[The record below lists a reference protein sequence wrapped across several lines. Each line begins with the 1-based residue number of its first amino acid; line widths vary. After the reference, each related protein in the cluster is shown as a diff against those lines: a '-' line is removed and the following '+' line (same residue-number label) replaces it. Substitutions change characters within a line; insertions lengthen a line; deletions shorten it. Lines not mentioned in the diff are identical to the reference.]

1 MFLKSLSLKG
11 FKSFADPAVLE
22 FEPGITVVVGP
33 NGSGKSNVVDAVA
46 WVLGAQG
53 PRTVRSAK
61 MEDVIFMG
69 TANRPALGRAEVTL
83 TIDNS
88 AGKLATDLAEIT
100 ITRTLFRSGD
110 SEYSIN
116 GAPCRLLDI
125 QELLSDTG
133 VGRQQHVII
142 SQGHLDAI
150 LEARPEDRRAVIEEA
165 AGVLK
170 YRRRRER
177 SERRLASTEENLERL
192 FDLVREVKR
201 QIRPLERQAA
211 AARSYTGLSDEL
223 RAVRLF
229 VAGTE
234 LRALDQRHAQGTQ
247 AQTELTAT
255 EARLGNALTLLD
267 ADTDRTADEMSAQR
281 ESDLASAL
289 GRSEGMVERARG
301 LSGVLRERQRSL
313 AQALDAAADAD
324 VVSTLESEGA
334 RLAGELEATET
345 EMATLAPDQDAVA
358 AAELEATDEL
368 HAHLDAW
375 GDGAELRQA
384 EEAVTVAEGQVG
396 SLEHALER
404 DRRALAQLTAR
415 LASTERRAGLLEG
428 EDHELSE
435 RVAETEQA
443 RHHLQT
449 VVAETESAHGRSL
462 RRLDSAEQ
470 ALRQAEQEL
479 ARSTARADALE
490 RALDEARGAAGAELL
505 AGIDGVVGTLL
516 DVVDVDAG
524 WEEAFE
530 AAVGAAVAAVVVSG
544 SQPAKAAL
552 SRLRQGGAT
561 GAVLAL
567 TGSRAGGDATG
578 PGGAGVGGADVVPAG
593 TESIRRHVRPHAGG
607 GAIVGLD
614 AVLDTLLARSCC
626 ALGSWSDAID
636 LALARPD
643 LVVVTRE
650 GDRFSPS
657 GWRVRAAGGVVTAAL
672 VDEARARA
680 DAATQSAG
688 EAAEERTRARSE
700 VETTRTAAAEAVR
713 SDDRNEVAHETARV
727 AHQRVASD
735 LMALAAELEE
745 VRRDHAELDERIARD
760 TTRAATLRAELPR
773 LEDIRARAGARMAE
787 ARRERQ
793 AIDERIAEVALSRSE
808 WEVRSAGLAER
819 RRVLTERLE
828 EVERR
833 LTGHADERR
842 EAAARRTRL
851 DADATAVARLLEV
864 IAAAQERLD
873 SALAELRE
881 RYRLQLEAVKAG
893 GARLEE
899 LRRQRAASEHE
910 LAAARSRLQKIE
922 LDLVEATIRR
932 ETVVETLRHDL
943 ACTPDDAVAAPAPE
957 LAEGVDP
964 PSRIEQLET
973 ELAALGP
980 VNPLALEELS
990 ELGERHQFLEA
1001 QVEDVRHARRELH
1014 HVIRTL
1020 DEEIMHVFDSAFA
1033 DVNEHFSTLV
1043 NSLFPGG
1050 TGRLSLTDPEDLLD
1064 TGVDVEVRPAGRN
1077 VRRLSL
1083 LSGGERSL
1091 VALAFLFAVFRS
1103 RPSPFYLMDEVE
1115 AALDDVNL
1123 QRFLGLVHEF
1133 RGEAQLIIVSH
1144 QKRTMEAA
1152 DALYGVTMA
1161 PGGSSKVV
1169 SQKVPRDRVDPDI
1182 GIEAADG
1189 PGEAGDGAG
1198 GWADRPGDGTSG
1210 GPEAGGGQYRDI
1222 AVDAAVAESTSVDD
1236 LVGSVGDDASRS
1248 GSDPTAAVPSAG
1260 APADL
1265 TGEATGDPGDE
1276 KKKEDETEDVAIGP
1290 PAHGPDSEGEPR
1302 FVPAPHVDPVPVP
1315 DAAFSAEFI
1324 FEPATDG
1331 ADAADGTDEAEP
1343 AHAEPSEPG
1352 PPATDPSE
1360 PEAADEFR
1368 LQDELDQAPFADGVP
1383 DGTTGSS
1390 PAAGTAR
1397 RKSEPGIGPG
1407 GWQPRVV
1414 RPERVG
1420 GSEP

>member
-53 PRTVRSAK
+53 PRTLRSAK

-69 TANRPALGRAEVTL
+69 TSTRPALGRAEVTL

-211 AARSYTGLSDEL
+211 AARSFTGLSEEL
-223 RAVRLF
+223 RSVRLS
-229 VAGTE
+229 VAGSE
-234 LRALDQRHAQGTQ
+234 LRALDERHRRGARAQ
-247 AQTELTAT
+247 AELTAT
-255 EARLGNALTLLD
+255 EARLRGSLTQLD
-267 ADTDRTADEMSAQR
+267 ADTERTADEMSAQR

-289 GRSEGMVERARG
+289 GRTEGMVERARG

-324 VVSTLESEGA
+324 VVSTLEAEGA
-334 RLAGELEATET
+334 RLAGELEATEV
-345 EMATLAPDQDAVA
+345 EVGALAPDQDRLVA
-358 AAELEATDEL
+358 AEAAALAELQ
-368 HAHLDAW
+368 AHLASW
-375 GDGAELRQA
+375 GDDAELRRA
-384 EEAVTVAEGQVG
+384 EEAVTVAEGQVA

-404 DRRALAQLTAR
+404 DRRSLAQLTAR
-415 LASTERRAGLLEG
+415 LATTERRSVLLEG

-443 RHHLQT
+443 RHHLHT
-449 VVAETESAHGRSL
+449 VVAETEAAHARAT
-462 RRLDSAEQ
+462 RRLEAAEE
-470 ALRQAEQEL
+470 ALRQAEREL

-490 RALDEARGAAGAELL
+490 RALDEARGAVGAELL

-516 DVVDVDAG
+516 DVVDVDPG
-524 WEEAFE
+524 WEDAFE

-552 SRLRQGGAT
+552 SRLRQGGAP

-567 TGSRAGGDATG
+567 TGASTDARR
-578 PGGAGVGGADVVPAG
+578 PDAGVGEPAPPG
-593 TESIRRHVRPHAGG
+593 TESLRGHVRAHRGG
-607 GAIVGLD
+607 PDVSGLD
-614 AVLDTLLARSCC
+614 AVLDTLLAGSCC
-626 ALGSWSDAID
+626 AQGGWSEAID
-636 LALARPD
+636 LALSRPD

-650 GDRFSPS
+650 GDRFSPT

-672 VDEARARA
+672 VEEARSRA
-680 DAATQSAG
+680 DVAAAVAS
-688 EAAEERTRARSE
+688 EAAEERTLARVE
-700 VETTRTAAAEAVR
+700 VDATRTSAAEAVR
-713 SDDRNEVAHETARV
+713 SDDRNEVAHQTAHV
-727 AHQRVASD
+727 AQQRLANDLVAQ
-735 LMALAAELEE
+735 AAELEE
-745 VRRDHAELDERIARD
+745 IRRDHAELDERISRD
-760 TTRAATLRAELPR
+760 TARVGRLRGELPV
-773 LEDIRARAGARMAE
+773 LEEARARAGRRMDAARE
-787 ARRERQ
+787 ERR
-793 AIDERIAEVALSRSE
+793 AIDGRIAEAAQLRGE
-808 WEVRSAGLAER
+808 WEARSAGLVER
-819 RRVLTERLE
+819 RRVLTERLQ

-842 EAAARRTRL
+842 EAAERRTRL
-851 DADATAVARLLEV
+851 EADATAVARLLDV
-864 IAAAQERLD
+864 IATAQAGLD
-873 SALAELRE
+873 AALAELRE
-881 RYRLQLEAVKAG
+881 RYRLQLEAVRAG

-899 LRRQRAASEHE
+899 LRRRRSASELE
-910 LAAARSRLQKIE
+910 LAAARDQLQKIE
-922 LDLVEATIRR
+922 LELVESTIRR

-943 ACTPDDAVAAPAPE
+943 ASTPEDAMAAPAPE
-957 LAEGVDP
+957 LAEGTDP
-964 PSRIEQLET
+964 PARIVELEA

-1020 DEEIMHVFDSAFA
+1020 DGEIMHVFDSAFA

-1161 PGGSSKVV
+1161 PGGSSKVI
-1169 SQKVPRDRVDPDI
+1169 SQKVPRD
-1182 GIEAADG
+1182 G
-1189 PGEAGDGAG
+1189 GASRG
-1198 GWADRPGDGTSG
+1198 GTE
-1210 GPEAGGGQYRDI
+1210 PEAPLPVREPVPI
-1222 AVDAAVAESTSVDD
+1222 
-1236 LVGSVGDDASRS
+1236 S
-1248 GSDPTAAVPSAG
+1248 GSAS
-1260 APADL
+1260 
-1265 TGEATGDPGDE
+1265 GDPGSPAAASGRGPGAEGGSDQRG
-1276 KKKEDETEDVAIGP
+1276 DTERSD
-1290 PAHGPDSEGEPR
+1290 
-1302 FVPAPHVDPVPVP
+1302 
-1315 DAAFSAEFI
+1315 
-1324 FEPATDG
+1324 
-1331 ADAADGTDEAEP
+1331 
-1343 AHAEPSEPG
+1343 
-1352 PPATDPSE
+1352 
-1360 PEAADEFR
+1360 
-1368 LQDELDQAPFADGVP
+1368 
-1383 DGTTGSS
+1383 TGSS
-1390 PAAGTAR
+1390 DAERPEGGGLVEAALE
-1397 RKSEPGIGPG
+1397 EPDDQAGPG
-1407 GWQPRVV
+1407 GPSLEPAPGPTGWQPRVI